1 MVEAATE
8 FRKSGFNDE
17 DAANLALV
25 ATTYQNVA
33 DDAISAG
40 EASNFII
47 AQMKAFGIEAEN
59 ASHIIDALNEV
70 SNRFAV
76 SSSDLSNNIGKASA
90 ALATGNTTYEETL
103 GLFTG
108 ITEITRNAS
117 RAARGLV
124 SIQSRLTQVLDAES
138 STGKALID
146 IYNDLGIELFDSTGQ
161 IRSLYDIL
169 TDLSK
174 QWDGLST
181 NQKDYI
187 ALTQAGSNQTQNFL
201 ALMSNFE
208 TVTSATSTALNS
220 TGSAMEENTRYME
233 SLEAKT
239 NQLKATFQD
248 LSNNVIEN
256 ELVKVLLD
264 LANTVLKGLNNEV
277 GQTIIQFGLLTGVL
291 TGGLTIWGTVT
302 KNLAGVANVTKT
314 LIPLLTG
321 TAGGLGA
328 IASAA
333 LPLAAI
339 LAGVGVAGWA
349 VYKALDKANP
359 TLEETAQLLSD
370 SSAQFQA
377 NQERLKEINNMSW
390 HERTPEIL
398 AEKQALERENEE
410 LVRQIELYKAR
421 KKELIDKK
429 LSSGFSL
436 SDFSGVEYR
445 AYDRTGKDTTGFVI
459 SEDQIKRYREYGYT
473 IERVAKTAAYAGAEL
488 KTKLTE
494 NVNILTQ
501 AMADGSIEN
510 LEFADVVY
518 NDTVA
523 ALEELSL
530 YSSDYKIL
538 LDKLNSATNEYKRS
552 EELAATSI
560 RLTKDEYE
568 EVIKVQPKLKDNIE
582 ELNGLYYLN
591 KDALQQLIITSDQ
604 YKNGRIRDEVDV
616 TLATIE
622 NSKLR
627 IQALEAELV
636 VLEELGRTADDNKLA
651 QIEKLYGIKT
661 NKISQTQSVIQNAYD
676 RLMALSKGLTYTP
689 DALPTSP
696 KNPKGKDPYLQSLK
710 DGVDSLK
717 FELELLEAK
726 GAPIEDQVAKMR
738 QIQDA
743 LHQQAEYMRSTKA
756 SQTDIN
762 KLSREWWE
770 YEKKITSEK
779 KDQTKAIDLLKSEL
793 ELLKAQGAP
802 IEDRVAKMRQIQDAL
817 HQQAEYMR
825 STKASQTDI
834 NKLSKEWW
842 DYEKKIT
849 GEKEDQA
856 EAYKQILAS
865 LEKEIS
871 GLETSLALYDEV
883 LNEYVD
889 KNVEALEAQKKA
901 LQEQNDELDKQIEK
915 ERALDALA
923 RARQTQVLVYKDGRY
938 QYVQDADAVSEA
950 QSALEDIRRNERVEA
965 EIKLIDEQIE
975 KWEDYRNE
983 WGKVVKDYSKGQDAL
998 IEKQKLGTKLEADT
1012 WSERLNNLKAYK
1024 VEYQGLMEQLAEA
1037 QVQQQLVQQQ
1047 QQASGGSTSTS
1058 TSPDWS
1064 ALWWEAENNPNLS
1077 ASEKEALQDYY
1088 HEQKAAE
1095 MEGTGKK
1102 FHSDSGK
1109 WYAKGTTSAVG
1120 GLSLVGEQGPELRV
1134 LGHGDGI
1141 IPADITKNLWAW
1153 GATTPA
1159 SMMAAISGGLLK
1171 NSNMSVTIQ
1180 NLNLPSVKNGNDF
1193 VQYMKNNFWRQT
1205 VQFTT
1210 A

>member
-1 MVEAATE
+1 
-8 FRKSGFNDE
+8 
-17 DAANLALV
+17 
-25 ATTYQNVA
+25 
-33 DDAISAG
+33 
-40 EASNFII
+40 
-47 AQMKAFGIEAEN
+47 
-59 ASHIIDALNEV
+59 
-70 SNRFAV
+70 
-76 SSSDLSNNIGKASA
+76 
-90 ALATGNTTYEETL
+90 
-103 GLFTG
+103 
-108 ITEITRNAS
+108 
-117 RAARGLV
+117 
-124 SIQSRLTQVLDAES
+124 
-138 STGKALID
+138 
-146 IYNDLGIELFDSTGQ
+146 
-161 IRSLYDIL
+161 
-169 TDLSK
+169 
-174 QWDGLST
+174 
-181 NQKDYI
+181 
-187 ALTQAGSNQTQNFL
+187 
-201 ALMSNFE
+201 MSNFE

-220 TGSAMEENTRYME
+220 TGSAMEENARYME

-264 LANTVLKGLNNEV
+264 LANTVLKGLNNDV
-277 GQTIIQFGLLTGVL
+277 GQTVIQFGLLTGVL
-291 TGGLTIWGTVT
+291 TGGLTIWGTVA
-302 KNLAGVANVTKT
+302 KNLAGIASVTKT

-333 LPLAAI
+333 LPIAAI
-339 LAGVGVAGWA
+339 IAGVAVAGWA
-349 VYKALDKANP
+349 VYKAWDQANP
-359 TLEETAQLLSD
+359 TLEETTQLLSE
-370 SSAQFQA
+370 SGNQLQA
-377 NQERLKEINNMSW
+377 NQERLREINSMSW

-410 LVRQIELYKAR
+410 LVRQIELYKER
-421 KKELIDKK
+421 KKALIDKK

-436 SDFSGVEYR
+436 SDFSGAEYR
-445 AYDRTGKDTTGFVI
+445 GYDITGKDTTGFI
-459 SEDQIKRYREYGYT
+459 IPEHMLKRYRNYGYT
-473 IERVAKTAAYAGAEL
+473 IKRVAKTATYAGAEL

-494 NVNILTQ
+494 NVKILTQ

-523 ALEELSL
+523 ALEELSF
-530 YSSDYKIL
+530 YSSEYKTL
-538 LDKLNSATNEYKRS
+538 LEELNSATNEYKRS
-552 EELAATSI
+552 EELTATSI
-560 RLTKDEYE
+560 RLTKDGYE
-568 EVIKVQPKLKDNIE
+568 ELIKVQPQLKDNIE

-604 YKNGRIRDEVDV
+604 YKDGRIRDEADV

-627 IQALEAELV
+627 IQALEAELL
-636 VLEELGRTADDNKLA
+636 VLEELGRTAEGNKLA
-651 QIEKLYGIKT
+651 QIEKLYSIKT
-661 NKISQTQSVIQNAYD
+661 NKISQTQSVIKNAYD
-676 RLMALSKGLTYTP
+676 RLAKLSKGLTYNP
-689 DALPTSP
+689 DAPPKSPTSSTSST
-696 KNPKGKDPYLQSLK
+696 NSTNSTSEDLYLQSLK
-710 DGVDSLK
+710 DGVDLLK
-717 FELELLEAK
+717 SELELLEAQ

-762 KLSREWWE
+762 KLSR
-770 YEKKITSEK
+770 
-779 KDQTKAIDLLKSEL
+779 
-793 ELLKAQGAP
+793 
-802 IEDRVAKMRQIQDAL
+802 
-817 HQQAEYMR
+817 
-825 STKASQTDI
+825 
-834 NKLSKEWW
+834 EWW

-889 KNVEALEAQKKA
+889 KNVEALEAQKEA

-950 QSALEDIRRNERVEA
+950 QSTLEDIRRNERVEA

-975 KWEDYRNE
+975 KWEDYRDE
-983 WGKVVKDYSKGQDAL
+983 WAKVVKDYSKGQDAL

-1024 VEYQGLMEQLAEA
+1024 VEYQALMEQLAEA
-1037 QVQQQLVQQQ
+1037 QVQQQVVQQQ
-1047 QQASGGSTSTS
+1047 QQASGGSTS

-1102 FHSDSGK
+1102 FNPNSGK

-1159 SMMAAISGGLLK
+1159 SMMAAISGGLMK

>member
-103 GLFTG
+103 GLFTS

-138 STGKALID
+138 STGKALIA
-146 IYNDLGIELFDSTGQ
+146 IYKDLGIELFDSTGQ

-291 TGGLTIWGTVT
+291 TGGLTIWGTVA

-636 VLEELGRTADDNKLA
+636 VLEELGRTAEGNKLA
-651 QIEKLYGIKT
+651 QIEKLYSIKT
-661 NKISQTQSVIQNAYD
+661 NKISQTQSVIKNAYD
-676 RLMALSKGLTYTP
+676 RLAKLSKGLTYTP
-689 DALPTSP
+689 DAPLTSPTSSTSST
-696 KNPKGKDPYLQSLK
+696 NSTNSTSEDPYLQSLK
-710 DGVDSLK
+710 DGVD
-717 FELELLEAK
+717 
-726 GAPIEDQVAKMR
+726 
-738 QIQDA
+738 
-743 LHQQAEYMRSTKA
+743 
-756 SQTDIN
+756 
-762 KLSREWWE
+762 
-770 YEKKITSEK
+770 
-779 KDQTKAIDLLKSEL
+779 LLKSEL
-793 ELLKAQGAP
+793 ELLEAQGAP
-802 IEDRVAKMRQIQDAL
+802 IEDQVAKMRQIQDAL

-889 KNVEALEAQKKA
+889 KNVEALEAQKEA

-938 QYVQDADAVSEA
+938 QYIQDADAVSEA

-1058 TSPDWS
+1058 TSSDWS

>member
-138 STGKALID
+138 STGKALIA
-146 IYNDLGIELFDSTGQ
+146 IYKDLGIELFDSTGQ

-291 TGGLTIWGTVT
+291 TGGLTIWGTVA

-636 VLEELGRTADDNKLA
+636 VLEELGRTAEGNKLA
-651 QIEKLYGIKT
+651 QIEKLYSIKT
-661 NKISQTQSVIQNAYD
+661 NKISQTQSVIKNAYD
-676 RLMALSKGLTYTP
+676 RLAKLSKGLTYTP
-689 DALPTSP
+689 DAPLTSPTSSTSST
-696 KNPKGKDPYLQSLK
+696 NSTNSTSEDPYLQSLK
-710 DGVDSLK
+710 DGVD
-717 FELELLEAK
+717 
-726 GAPIEDQVAKMR
+726 
-738 QIQDA
+738 
-743 LHQQAEYMRSTKA
+743 
-756 SQTDIN
+756 
-762 KLSREWWE
+762 
-770 YEKKITSEK
+770 
-779 KDQTKAIDLLKSEL
+779 LLKSEL
-793 ELLKAQGAP
+793 ELLEAQGAP
-802 IEDRVAKMRQIQDAL
+802 IEDQVAKMRQIQDAL

-889 KNVEALEAQKKA
+889 KNVEALEAQKEA

-938 QYVQDADAVSEA
+938 QYIQDADAVSEA
-950 QSALEDIRRNERVEA
+950 QSALEDIRRNEQVEA

>member
-138 STGKALID
+138 STGKALIA
-146 IYNDLGIELFDSTGQ
+146 IYKDLGIELFDSTGQ

-291 TGGLTIWGTVT
+291 TGGLTIWGTVA

-636 VLEELGRTADDNKLA
+636 VLEELGRTAEGNKLA
-651 QIEKLYGIKT
+651 QIEKLYSIKT
-661 NKISQTQSVIQNAYD
+661 NKISQTQSVIKNAYD
-676 RLMALSKGLTYTP
+676 RLAKLSKGLTYTP
-689 DALPTSP
+689 DAPLTSPTSSTSST
-696 KNPKGKDPYLQSLK
+696 NSTNSTSEDPYLQSLK
-710 DGVDSLK
+710 DGVD
-717 FELELLEAK
+717 
-726 GAPIEDQVAKMR
+726 
-738 QIQDA
+738 
-743 LHQQAEYMRSTKA
+743 
-756 SQTDIN
+756 
-762 KLSREWWE
+762 
-770 YEKKITSEK
+770 
-779 KDQTKAIDLLKSEL
+779 LLKSEL
-793 ELLKAQGAP
+793 ELLEAQGAP
-802 IEDRVAKMRQIQDAL
+802 IEDQVAKMRQIQDAL

-889 KNVEALEAQKKA
+889 KNVEALEAQKEA

-965 EIKLIDEQIE
+965 EIKLVDEQIK
-975 KWEDYRNE
+975 KWEDYRDE
-983 WGKVVKDYSKGQDAL
+983 WAKVVKDYSMGQDAL

-1047 QQASGGSTSTS
+1047 QQTSGGSTSTS

-1159 SMMAAISGGLLK
+1159 SMMAAISGGLMK

>member
-138 STGKALID
+138 STGKALIA
-146 IYNDLGIELFDSTGQ
+146 IYKDLGIELFDSTGQ

-291 TGGLTIWGTVT
+291 TGGLTIWGTVA

-636 VLEELGRTADDNKLA
+636 VLEELGRTAEGNKLA
-651 QIEKLYGIKT
+651 QIEKLYSIKT
-661 NKISQTQSVIQNAYD
+661 NKISQTQSVIKNAYD
-676 RLMALSKGLTYTP
+676 RLAKLSKGLTYTP
-689 DALPTSP
+689 DAPLTSPTSSTSST
-696 KNPKGKDPYLQSLK
+696 NSTNSTSEDPYLQSLK
-710 DGVDSLK
+710 DGVD
-717 FELELLEAK
+717 
-726 GAPIEDQVAKMR
+726 
-738 QIQDA
+738 
-743 LHQQAEYMRSTKA
+743 
-756 SQTDIN
+756 
-762 KLSREWWE
+762 
-770 YEKKITSEK
+770 
-779 KDQTKAIDLLKSEL
+779 LLKSEL
-793 ELLKAQGAP
+793 ELLEAQGAP
-802 IEDRVAKMRQIQDAL
+802 IEDQVAKMRQIQDAL

-889 KNVEALEAQKKA
+889 KNVEALEAQKEA

-965 EIKLIDEQIE
+965 EIKLVDEQIK
-975 KWEDYRNE
+975 KWEDYRDE
-983 WGKVVKDYSKGQDAL
+983 WAKVVKDYSMGQDAL

-1159 SMMAAISGGLLK
+1159 SMMAAISGGLMK

>member
-1 MVEAATE
+1 
-8 FRKSGFNDE
+8 
-17 DAANLALV
+17 
-25 ATTYQNVA
+25 
-33 DDAISAG
+33 
-40 EASNFII
+40 
-47 AQMKAFGIEAEN
+47 
-59 ASHIIDALNEV
+59 
-70 SNRFAV
+70 
-76 SSSDLSNNIGKASA
+76 
-90 ALATGNTTYEETL
+90 
-103 GLFTG
+103 
-108 ITEITRNAS
+108 
-117 RAARGLV
+117 
-124 SIQSRLTQVLDAES
+124 
-138 STGKALID
+138 
-146 IYNDLGIELFDSTGQ
+146 
-161 IRSLYDIL
+161 
-169 TDLSK
+169 
-174 QWDGLST
+174 
-181 NQKDYI
+181 
-187 ALTQAGSNQTQNFL
+187 
-201 ALMSNFE
+201 MSNFE

-277 GQTIIQFGLLTGVL
+277 GQTVIQFGLLTGVL
-291 TGGLTIWGTVT
+291 TGGLTIWGTVA

-552 EELAATSI
+552 EELTATSI

-591 KDALQQLIITSDQ
+591 KDALQKLIITSDQ

-627 IQALEAELV
+627 LQALEAELV
-636 VLEELGRTADDNKLA
+636 VLEELGRTADDNELA

-661 NKISQTQSVIQNAYD
+661 NKISQTQSVIQNAYN
-676 RLMALSKGLTYTP
+676 RLTELSKGLTYTP
-689 DALPTSP
+689 DAPLTSP

-717 FELELLEAK
+717 FELELLEAQR
-726 GAPIEDQVAKMR
+726 APIKDQVAKMR

-779 KDQTKAIDLLKSEL
+779 EDQT
-793 ELLKAQGAP
+793 
-802 IEDRVAKMRQIQDAL
+802 
-817 HQQAEYMR
+817 
-825 STKASQTDI
+825 
-834 NKLSKEWW
+834 
-842 DYEKKIT
+842 
-849 GEKEDQA
+849 

-923 RARQTQVLVYKDGRY
+923 RARQTQAFVYKDGRY
-938 QYVQDADAVSEA
+938 QYIQDADAVSEA

-975 KWEDYRNE
+975 KWEDYRDE
-983 WGKVVKDYSKGQDAL
+983 WAKVVKDYSMGQDAL

-1012 WSERLNNLKAYK
+1012 WSERLNNLKAYQ

-1047 QQASGGSTSTS
+1047 QQTSGGSTSTSTS

-1077 ASEKEALQDYY
+1077 ASEKEVLQDYY

-1102 FHSDSGK
+1102 FHSNSGK

-1159 SMMAAISGGLLK
+1159 SMTAAISGGLMK